1 MLCSP
6 SVLLLLWVR
15 DGQGR
20 SRSEDKHFFW
30 KLLTHIPALQDAFR
44 AMHLNL
50 STVRLYLQPL
60 LIGELS
66 PEEPSQEKNKNVSTA
81 AGSMGI

>member
-1 MLCSP
+1 MGLEANA
-6 SVLLLLWVR
+6 LWAR
-15 DGQGR
+15 DGQAR
-20 SRSEDKHFFW
+20 SRSEDKHFIR
-30 KLLTHIPALQDAFR
+30 KLLTHMSALQDAFR
-44 AMHLNL
+44 AMHLHL

-81 AGSMGI
+81 AGSKGV